1 MAVTNGTSVL
11 LEVGGVTINGT
22 TSHDMSIITDMI
34 DITTKDSSGSKEYI
48 AGEDDGTISVEGKY
62 DPAATYGFSQL
73 FAAQLAKASATL
85 TFGLQASSSKAYRM
99 AGLIMSLT
107 LSGPQ
112 NEAGTWTVELQKTGG
127 VAEVTIT

>member
-11 LEVGGVTINGT
+11 LEVGGVTVNGT

-34 DITTKDSSGSKEYI
+34 DVTTKDSNGSKEYI

-73 FAAQLAKASATL
+73 FAAQLAKASAPL
-85 TFGLQASSSKAYRM
+85 TFGLQASSIQNGGFNYELNFIRPTKR
-99 AGLIMSLT
+99 
-107 LSGPQ
+107 SG
-112 NEAGTWTVELQKTGG
+112 NMDC
-127 VAEVTIT
+127 